1 VVEQLARLQGHL
13 VTFDGFALDYVEV
26 ATGPMTCATPHR
38 ERPPLAKDDAE
49 DLLGA
54 LRRVPLLPA

>member
-1 VVEQLARLQGHL
+1 

-26 ATGPMTCATPHR
+26 AAGPMTCADTPIESGHHMA
-38 ERPPLAKDDAE
+38 EDDAE

-54 LRRVPLLPA
+54 LPCVPLLPA